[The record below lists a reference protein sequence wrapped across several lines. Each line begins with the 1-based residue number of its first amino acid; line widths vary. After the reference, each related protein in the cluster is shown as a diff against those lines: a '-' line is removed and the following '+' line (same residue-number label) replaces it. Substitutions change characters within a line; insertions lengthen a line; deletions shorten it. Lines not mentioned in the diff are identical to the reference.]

1 MNTLAFSDDDFRE
14 AVEALQALPFQPH
27 RWPEALAYLA
37 KAGGG
42 FSSQVLGWDAANHS
56 TAHNFTWGLSDDLVS
71 EWIEYGG
78 LDFERN
84 PRSRLWRLRPSLDVL
99 GEDAY
104 SSEAERARS
113 PIFAEFYKRADAP
126 YSAGAFFDQ
135 FDGSGVGVGVLVF
148 RGRSQGPVDAPSAH
162 RLGSLLPH
170 LRSALRARARLDE
183 AAQSIAV
190 GAMEA
195 LRQIVVLCNRSGRMI
210 ACTGGAE
217 EVLRAADYLRVR
229 SGRLEASDARS
240 NGDLQAAIRRA
251 GSSRDRRDLQPASSS
266 ILLMSRAGRPT
277 VADVV
282 PLPSDCFDLRLG
294 GVVLVSLPTGTAV
307 RSSDLLKR
315 AYGLTEAE
323 ADICRRLV
331 DGDRVADIAAE
342 RQVTQLTVRNQIKA
356 VFSKIGVRSQG
367 ELIRAVGVFAK
378 SSHRSPET
386 GS

>member
-1 MNTLAFSDDDFRE
+1 
-14 AVEALQALPFQPH
+14 
-27 RWPEALAYLA
+27 
-37 KAGGG
+37 
-42 FSSQVLGWDAANHS
+42 
-56 TAHNFTWGLSDDLVS
+56 
-71 EWIEYGG
+71 
-78 LDFERN
+78 
-84 PRSRLWRLRPSLDVL
+84 
-99 GEDAY
+99 
-104 SSEAERARS
+104 
-113 PIFAEFYKRADAP
+113 
-126 YSAGAFFDQ
+126 
-135 FDGSGVGVGVLVF
+135 
-148 RGRSQGPVDAPSAH
+148 VDAPSAH
-162 RLGSLLPH
+162 GLGSLLPH
-170 LRSALRARARLDE
+170 LRSALRVRAQLDE

-190 GAMEA
+190 GAMDA

-210 ACTGGAE
+210 ACTGRAE
-217 EVLRAADYLRVR
+217 EALRAADHLRVR

-251 GSSRDRRDLQPASSS
+251 GSNRERQDLQPALSS
-266 ILLMSRAGRPT
+266 ILLMSSAGRPT

-282 PLPSDCFDLRLG
+282 PLPSDCFDLRLD

-367 ELIRAVGVFAK
+367 ELIRAVAVFAK
-378 SSHRSPET
+378 SSDRSPET